1 MEYVVGAIVMWVVL
15 AGLFTWY
22 QDRYNKVVEF
32 TIALPLVIPV
42 GIFIIVAGL
51 LVRLWRFIRKKPV
64 HTFITDNTPS
74 VPEGEFRIGE
84 E

>member
-15 AGLFTWY
+15 AVLFTWY
-22 QDRYNKVVEF
+22 QDSYNKVAEF
-32 TIALPLVIPV
+32 TIALPLAILV
-42 GIFIIVAGL
+42 GIFIIVTGL

-64 HTFITDNTPS
+64 RTFITDNTPS
-74 VPEGEFRIGE
+74 VPEGEFRFGE

>member
-22 QDRYNKVVEF
+22 QDSYNKVVEF

-51 LVRLWRFIRKKPV
+51 LTRLWRIIRKKPV
-64 HTFITDNTPS
+64 CTFITDNTPS
-74 VPEGEFRIGE
+74 VPEGKFRIGE

>member
-1 MEYVVGAIVMWVVL
+1 MEYVVGAIVMWVIL

-22 QDRYNKVVEF
+22 QDSYNKVAEF

-64 HTFITDNTPS
+64 RTFITDNTPS